1 MRHRIGVVLAIG
13 MLAAVFFG
21 GAWGYMRLLRLPV
34 PGTAL
39 TGLPAGGG
47 HLFSDTRTMTGLIAV
62 AATGLLAGVL
72 IAMPRVSPLATGLP
86 GLVLLGWELFY
97 LINVRQ
103 AVDLIPLRSDPF
115 GAGFE
120 AMLFNGVL
128 AAAGFAMIVP
138 MVIPSRWRRQATT
151 VMPDTFPIR
160 SVPAT
165 STVPAAT
172 ESAAATA
179 PTPVIQPSAVF
190 SGSTTRMDRV
200 ATGPAPRDS
209 ADTES
214 PWQAAARAAA
224 SQTGDT
230 PSGGW
235 S

>member
-1 MRHRIGVVLAIG
+1 MRHRIGIILAIG

-21 GAWGYMRLLRLPV
+21 GAWGYLRLLRLPV
-34 PGTAL
+34 PGTEL

-128 AAAGFAMIVP
+128 ATAGFAMIVP
-138 MVIPSRWRRQATT
+138 MVIPSRWRRQAT
-151 VMPDTFPIR
+151 
-160 SVPAT
+160 VPAT
-165 STVPAAT
+165 DTAAAISAAPAAT

-200 ATGPAPRDS
+200 ATGSSPRDS
-209 ADTES
+209 QDTES
-214 PWQAAARAAA
+214 PWQTAARAAA
-224 SQTGDT
+224 HQTGDR
-230 PSGGW
+230 PSDGW